1 MKHCIL
7 SSWFLIVCCAVCCL
21 VVPAPVMAQQAAAD
35 SKISGKRISEDG
47 SEQLRVMS
55 FNIRYGLAKDG
66 DNSWPN
72 RDSFVADVAKE
83 FRPDLLGIQEAM
95 GFQADY
101 LKQQMPDWKY
111 FGTSRDANNQGEQ
124 CGIFVRASRFEIL
137 NDGQFWL
144 SETPDIKF
152 SKSWDSSLP
161 RIATWVHLKD
171 KVTGKNI
178 VYLNTHFDHRGAEAR
193 LKSAQI
199 IREFVDKRKKN
210 HTIIVTGDFN
220 CGVQSLPYNAL
231 LATDRLNDTWQTAH
245 PTKTMKEGTF
255 NGFQGKDDGARIDW
269 VLCSP
274 SFSVI
279 EAVIVKTSRN
289 GKFPSDHFPVTAVLK

>member
-1 MKHCIL
+1 M
-7 SSWFLIVCCAVCCL
+7 VT
-21 VVPAPVMAQQAAAD
+21 APVVGQQAEAN
-35 SKISGKRISEDG
+35 SKFSDKNVSKDG
-47 SEQLRVMS
+47 SDQLRVMS

-83 FRPDLLGIQEAM
+83 FHPDLLGIQEAM

-101 LKQQMPDWKY
+101 LKQHMPDWKY
-111 FGTSRDANNQGEQ
+111 FGTSRDANHQGEQ
-124 CGIFVRASRFEIL
+124 CGIFVRLSRFEIL

-144 SETPDIKF
+144 SESPDTKF

-171 KVTGKNI
+171 KVTGTQI

-199 IREFVDKRKKN
+199 IRKFVDQQKKN
-210 HTIIVTGDFN
+210 HAIIVTGDFN
-220 CGVQSLPYNAL
+220 CDFQSRPYDAL
-231 LATDRLNDTWQTAH
+231 LASERLQDTWRLTH
-245 PTKTMKEGTF
+245 PTKTVNDGTF

-274 SFSVI
+274 SFQVI
-279 EAVIVKTSRN
+279 DAAIVKTSQD
-289 GKFPSDHFPVTAVLK
+289 GKYPSDHFPVTAILK